1 MERFLGG
8 AAAVGV
14 WAGVVA
20 WTLALA
26 AACLVVL
33 LSLPG
38 GWIALGLAVLWDAFH
53 AFHAIGWVRLA
64 IFAGLLLVG
73 EAVEAALGSL
83 YVARMGATRWGIVGT
98 FLGGIAGAAVGSAML
113 PLVGTF
119 AGAFV
124 GAFAGAVGGE
134 YLRDR
139 RLEPSLRVGFHATVG
154 RFLAL
159 FAKGLLAAGGAALAA
174 WPVWAA
180 LLGRSAP

>member
-1 MERFLGG
+1 MDGFLNG
-8 AAAVGV
+8 AATFGV
-14 WAGVVA
+14 WAGVIA
-20 WTLALA
+20 WTLALV

-38 GWIALGLAVLWDAFH
+38 GWIALGLAVVWDAFH
-53 AFHAIGWVRLA
+53 AFHSIGFVRLGTFVA
-64 IFAGLLLVG
+64 LLLVG

-83 YVARMGATRWGIVGT
+83 YVARKGASRWGIAGTFVGGIVGAILGSGLMPVVGT
-98 FLGGIAGAAVGSAML
+98 
-113 PLVGTF
+113 LVGAF
-119 AGAFV
+119 A
-124 GAFAGAVGGE
+124 GAFAGAVGAE

-159 FAKGLLAAGGAALAA
+159 SVKGLLATGGAVLAA

-180 LLGRSAP
+180 LLGRSAT